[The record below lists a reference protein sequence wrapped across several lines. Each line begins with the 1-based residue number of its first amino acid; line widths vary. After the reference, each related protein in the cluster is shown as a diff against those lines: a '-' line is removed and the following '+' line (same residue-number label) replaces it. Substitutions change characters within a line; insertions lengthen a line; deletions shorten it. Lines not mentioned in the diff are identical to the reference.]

1 MDARIDVNITFDE
14 NNQIRV
20 LSQEKYRE
28 TEAMKSETIDF
39 LKKIMSFNDMVT
51 TLIEVLDSQAQKI
64 EDAKLKA
71 VGARNKI
78 EGEEDNRRAKE
89 QELKTLINE
98 KRLLLE
104 RYATQSLS
112 VSTCLTLMSLFRRLT
127 FEYESLQ
134 KVENDQKLTIEKL
147 SNNES

>member
-1 MDARIDVNITFDE
+1 MDSSRIDVNITFDE

-20 LSQEKYRE
+20 LSTEKFRE
-28 TEAMKSETIDF
+28 TENMKTETIDF
-39 LKKIMSFNDMVT
+39 LKKIMSFNEMVG

-89 QELKTLINE
+89 QELRTLINE
-98 KRLLLE
+98 KKLMLE
-104 RYATQSLS
+104 
-112 VSTCLTLMSLFRRLT
+112 RLT

-134 KVENDQKLTIEKL
+134 KVVADQEKTLDKL
-147 SNNES
+147 SNNDA

>member
-1 MDARIDVNITFDE
+1 MDGRIDVNITFDE

-20 LSQEKYRE
+20 LSQEKYKE
-28 TEAMKSETIDF
+28 TESMKTETIDF

-78 EGEEDNRRAKE
+78 EGEEYNRRAKE

-104 RYATQSLS
+104 R
-112 VSTCLTLMSLFRRLT
+112 
-127 FEYESLQ
+127 
-134 KVENDQKLTIEKL
+134 
-147 SNNES
+147 

>member
-20 LSQEKYRE
+20 LSQEKYKE
-28 TEAMKSETIDF
+28 TEAMKTETIDF
-39 LKKIMSFNDMVT
+39 LKKIMNFNDMVT
-51 TLIEVLDSQAQKI
+51 TLIEVLDSQSQKI

-104 RYATQSLS
+104 R
-112 VSTCLTLMSLFRRLT
+112 
-127 FEYESLQ
+127 
-134 KVENDQKLTIEKL
+134 
-147 SNNES
+147 

>member
-28 TEAMKSETIDF
+28 TEQMKTETIDF

-104 RYATQSLS
+104 R
-112 VSTCLTLMSLFRRLT
+112 
-127 FEYESLQ
+127 
-134 KVENDQKLTIEKL
+134 
-147 SNNES
+147 

>member
-1 MDARIDVNITFDE
+1 MDGKIDVNITFDE

-20 LSQEKYRE
+20 LAADKYRE
-28 TEAMKSETIDF
+28 TENLKSECIDF
-39 LKKIMSFNDMVT
+39 LKKIMQFNEMVT

-78 EGEEDNRRAKE
+78 EGEEDNRRKRE
-89 QELKTLINE
+89 QELKTQINE
-98 KRLLLE
+98 KRLMLE
-104 RYATQSLS
+104 RLTYEYDSL
-112 VSTCLTLMSLFRRLT
+112 VKVQN
-127 FEYESLQ
+127 EQ
-134 KVENDQKLTIEKL
+134 KIALEKL

>member
-1 MDARIDVNITFDE
+1 MAMMT
-14 NNQIRV
+14 
-20 LSQEKYRE
+20 LTK
-28 TEAMKSETIDF
+28 TEQMKTETIDF
-39 LKKIMSFNDMVT
+39 LKKIMSFNEMVT

-104 RYATQSLS
+104 R
-112 VSTCLTLMSLFRRLT
+112 
-127 FEYESLQ
+127 
-134 KVENDQKLTIEKL
+134 
-147 SNNES
+147 

>member
-1 MDARIDVNITFDE
+1 MDGRIDVNITFDE

-28 TEAMKSETIDF
+28 TEAMKTETIDF
-39 LKKIMSFNDMVT
+39 LKKIMSFNEMVT

-104 RYATQSLS
+104 RYVNFAWVSHSVFVGYLS
-112 VSTCLTLMSLFRRLT
+112 STNRCR
-127 FEYESLQ
+127 
-134 KVENDQKLTIEKL
+134 KLKT
-147 SNNES
+147 SRN

>member
-28 TEAMKSETIDF
+28 TEAMKTETIDF

-64 EDAKLKA
+64 EDAKLRA

-104 RYATQSLS
+104 R
-112 VSTCLTLMSLFRRLT
+112 
-127 FEYESLQ
+127 
-134 KVENDQKLTIEKL
+134 
-147 SNNES
+147 